1 MLTIFEEFFSSGQ
14 FLPHGNSYL
23 WQPQLLWL
31 HILSNLSIAIAY
43 FSILAMLIYFV
54 YKRRNVPFLGIFILV
69 GVFTLLS
76 GTGHLLEI
84 LTLWHPLY
92 WLSVVEQA
100 MTGLVFCYTVAQM
113 VTLLPKFFALR
124 SPEQLET
131 INQELEHEIA
141 ERQKAEEALKSIV
154 AATASVT
161 GEKFF
166 SALTQYLAKALDVRH
181 AFVAEI
187 VSKESKQLKALA
199 FWNGNNIED
208 NFEYTLSDTPC
219 ELAIEQTS
227 LQYFPERVQELFP
240 KATDLKKMEAVCY
253 LGVPLLSANGEV
265 IGILCINSDRPLANE
280 ESAKAIMRVFAGR
293 ATAELQRQRAEIAK
307 NRAYEDLENR
317 VQERTAELVE
327 TNAILE
333 TEIRERI
340 VAESALRK
348 SDIRLRKQQDGLL
361 KLAKKQSIYEGNIQ
375 GALREITELA
385 ARTLSVERASVWFYS
400 EGQSEIYCADLY
412 EVTPNRHSQ
421 GTKLSATDYPNYFQ
435 GLETDRVI
443 VANDAHTHPRTQ
455 EFSELYL
462 TPLSITSMLDTP
474 INFKGQTV
482 GVICLEQVGAARN
495 WAIEEQNFSSYLA
508 YMTSL
513 AMESRDRKRAELAL
527 RETAEREKAIA
538 FIMQRIRQTLEI
550 DKIFSAATCELRQA
564 IDCDRV
570 GVYRFNP
577 DWSGNFVAESV
588 ASGWKVLL
596 DSPINQPQRTET
608 TIEKENCATKTL
620 SITGEPI
627 EDTYLQANQGGFYQQ
642 KTHYRSVSNIY
653 QAGFDTC
660 YIDLLEQ
667 FQARA
672 YIIAPIFCSSKLWGL
687 LATYQNSDIREW
699 GEAEIKMVVQIGAQL
714 GVAIQQAELLAQT
727 QKQAA
732 ELKLAKE
739 SADAANSAKSE
750 FLANMSHELRTP
762 LNAILGF
769 SQLMNRDRSLSTEY
783 IQYLNIINR
792 SGEHLL
798 ELINDILEMSK
809 IEAGRMVLYE
819 NEFDLY
825 NLLDNLEDMLQL
837 KAQSKALKLTFQRD
851 KTVPRFVKTDQSKL
865 RQILINLIGN
875 ALKFTEKGNVI
886 LRVKVADRER
896 SNNEQKENTNIPSSF
911 FLLPSSFFLQFEV
924 EDTGPGIALED
935 FDKLFEAF
943 GQTATGLK
951 SGQGTGLGLPISQKF
966 VQLMGGEITVSSQL
980 GQGAKFTFDIQASSV
995 DRIESEK
1002 AQAINKK
1009 ILGLAP
1015 NQPAHRILIVE
1026 DNPANRLLLVRL
1038 VSSLGF
1044 EVREAENGQQGIA
1057 LWESWEPHLIWMD
1070 MRMPVIDGYEA
1081 TKKIRAQSKS
1091 RETVIIALTA
1101 SVFEEEQQLILS
1113 AGCDDMVRKPFK
1125 EQELLAKMSQYL
1137 GVNYLYENDGEDIIT
1152 NSESE
1157 VCDFSR
1163 ILQPE
1168 TLQLMPKEW
1177 IKQLYLA
1184 ASQGSDSLI
1193 YQLLEQIPAENS
1205 AIAKAIGDLV
1215 ENFRFDKIL
1224 ELAQLTIS

>member
-14 FLPHGNSYL
+14 FLPHGNCYL

-31 HILSNLSIAIAY
+31 HILSNLSIAIGY

-54 YKRRNVPFLGIFILV
+54 YKRRDVPFLGIFILV

-100 MTGLVFCYTVAQM
+100 ITGLVCCYTVAQM

-131 INQELEHEIA
+131 INRELEHEVA

-187 VSKESKQLKALA
+187 VSNESKKLKALA

-219 ELAIEQTS
+219 EPVIEQAS

-240 KATDLKKMEAVCY
+240 KATDLNKMEAVCY
-253 LGVPLLSANGEV
+253 LGVPLLSAKGEV
-265 IGILCINSDRPLANE
+265 IGTLCINSDRPLANE

-307 NRAYEDLENR
+307 NRAYEELEIR

-333 TEIRERI
+333 TEIREKI

-348 SDIRLRKQQDGLL
+348 SEIRLRKQQDGLL
-361 KLAKKQSIYEGNIQ
+361 KLAKNQSIYEGNLQ

-385 ARTLSVERASVWFYS
+385 ARTLSVERASVWFYR
-400 EGQSEIYCADLY
+400 EGKSEIYCADLY
-412 EVTPNRHSQ
+412 QVTPNTHSQ
-421 GTKLSATDYPNYFQ
+421 GIKLAATDYPNYFE

-462 TPLSITSMLDTP
+462 TPLSISSMLDTP

-538 FIMQRIRQTLEI
+538 FMMQRIRQTLEI
-550 DKIFSAATCELRQA
+550 DKIFSAATSELRQA
-564 IDCDRV
+564 IECDRV

-588 ASGWKVLL
+588 APGWKVLL

-608 TIEKENCATKTL
+608 TIEKENCAAKTL

-653 QAGFDTC
+653 EAGFDTC

-699 GEAEIKMVVQIGAQL
+699 REAEIKMVVQIGAQL
-714 GVAIQQAELLAQT
+714 GVAIQQAELLART
-727 QKQAA
+727 QEQAA

-739 SADAANSAKSE
+739 AADAANSAKSE

-769 SQLMNRDRSLSTEY
+769 SQLMNRDRALSTEHV
-783 IQYLNIINR
+783 QYLNIINR

-825 NLLDNLEDMLQL
+825 NLLDNIEDLLQL
-837 KAQSKALKLTFQRD
+837 KAQSKALKLTFERT
-851 KTVPRFVKTDQSKL
+851 KTVPKYVKTDQSKL
-865 RQILINLIGN
+865 RQILINLLGN
-875 ALKFTEKGNVI
+875 AIKFTENGNVF
-886 LRVKVADRER
+886 LRVRISEKQK
-896 SNNEQKENTNIPSSF
+896 SHNEQKENVNHLSA
-911 FLLPSSFFLQFEV
+911 LFLQFEV
-924 EDTGPGIALED
+924 EDTGPGIAPED

-1002 AQAINKK
+1002 AHAINKK

-1015 NQPAHRILIVE
+1015 NQPVHRILIVE

-1081 TKKIRAQSKS
+1081 TKKIRSQSKS

-1113 AGCDDMVRKPFK
+1113 AGCDDLVRKPFK

-1137 GVNYLYENDGEDIIT
+1137 GVNYLYENDGEDRIT
-1152 NSESE
+1152 NPESE
-1157 VCDFSR
+1157 VCDLSR

-1168 TLQLMPKEW
+1168 TLQLMPQEW

-1193 YQLLEQIPAENS
+1193 YQLLEQIPAENY